1 VDDARIQRAGL
12 ERQRLL
18 LLATLCETIDDL
30 MTVEGD
36 WVEPSLT
43 KLGRLR
49 AGVIEEL
56 EAVR

>member
-1 VDDARIQRAGL
+1 VEDAGVEESGL
-12 ERQRLL
+12 ERQRVL

-36 WVEPSLT
+36 WVEPSLA

-49 AGVIEEL
+49 ARVTDEL
-56 EAVR
+56 EAPG